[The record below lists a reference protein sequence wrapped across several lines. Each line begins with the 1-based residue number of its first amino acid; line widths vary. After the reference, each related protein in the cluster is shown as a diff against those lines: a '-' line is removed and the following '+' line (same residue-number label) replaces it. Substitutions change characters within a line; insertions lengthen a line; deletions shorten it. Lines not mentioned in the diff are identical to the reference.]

1 MLIGL
6 KKDSSAAMS
15 LQHRVF
21 YPSVERTSYPTIVA
35 LHGRGA
41 DYSDLPPLIESLNI
55 PGLLVIAPRAPFT
68 FMNGGFAWYGL
79 QGEGTPSSESFV
91 PSLNR
96 LRKFLQEIRGIYPVD
111 DKRVFLLGFSQGTVM
126 AYAAGLQDHKAFRGI
141 VALSGYIPTKS
152 GLSLE
157 LEDLSGLAVFISHGT
172 DDELIPVR
180 YGREAAKIL
189 TQARADVLYRA
200 YPMGHQI
207 IDETI
212 GDLAK
217 WIGQRV
223 T

>member
-1 MLIGL
+1 M
-6 KKDSSAAMS
+6 KKDSSASAS
-15 LQHRVF
+15 LQHLVF
-21 YPSVERTSYPTIVA
+21 YPSESRTSYPTIVA

-41 DYSDLPPLIESLNI
+41 DYSDLPPLIEALNI

-68 FMNGGFAWYGL
+68 FMNGGFAWYEL
-79 QGEGTPSSESFV
+79 QDEGIPSSESFV
-91 PSLNR
+91 TSLDR
-96 LRKFLQEIRGIYPVD
+96 LRKFLKEITGIYPVD

-126 AYAAGLQDHKAFRGI
+126 AYTAGLQDHKAFRGI
-141 VALSGYIPTKS
+141 VALSGYIPTRS
-152 GLSLE
+152 GLSLQ

-189 TQARADVLYRA
+189 TQARADVLYREYA
-200 YPMGHQI
+200 MGHQI

-212 GDLAK
+212 HDLAK
-217 WIGQRV
+217 WMRGRL